1 MITGQKKDYGKSQ
14 GHTEGRE
21 KQEMMMVEKTAM
33 KEEGKK
39 NKEYHMSYHGHDTK
53 TEEIKKTSKK
63 NKIHE

>member
-1 MITGQKKDYGKSQ
+1 
-14 GHTEGRE
+14 
-21 KQEMMMVEKTAM
+21 MMMVEKTAM